1 MPVASLTAATFTPAR
16 TAPLGSATR
25 PRMRPPVPWAVS
37 HVGTMREITRRRQT
51 AVERARSDGMKPPN
65 ILGRSFCSKAIAC
78 VQPQPCYN
86 PARLEKSNAHCQE
99 EKRTASHRKLECR
112 SARTMSSSNAEPY
125 LKIGDVARRVGV
137 SPSVIRSWESV
148 GLTRPRRTE
157 SKYRLY
163 TADDVRLLKRARFL
177 RKVRGLNAAA
187 IVELLRREGRA
198 RPALDGSAG
207 AIGTH
212 LRQLRAK
219 RKLSLAQVAQAVN
232 LSVGFLSAL
241 ERSQMSGSVGT
252 LRKLTRFYKTN
263 ILDFFDA
270 NGASTRQVRPAQRKV
285 LEAGPGVRMELL
297 AWGNT
302 VMEPHLFRVAPEAGS
317 GDSYTHEGE
326 EFLYVLRGEL
336 TIMLENEEY
345 RLKAGD
351 SFYFESATP
360 HHWRNPGRAETWVL
374 WVNTPPTFW
383 VPLPNIR
390 CDADREGSA

>member
-1 MPVASLTAATFTPAR
+1 
-16 TAPLGSATR
+16 
-25 PRMRPPVPWAVS
+25 
-37 HVGTMREITRRRQT
+37 
-51 AVERARSDGMKPPN
+51 
-65 ILGRSFCSKAIAC
+65 
-78 VQPQPCYN
+78 
-86 PARLEKSNAHCQE
+86 
-99 EKRTASHRKLECR
+99 
-112 SARTMSSSNAEPY
+112 MSSSNAEPY

-198 RPALDGSAG
+198 RPALDGNAG

-270 NGASTRQVRPAQRKV
+270 NGASARQVRPTQRKV
-285 LEAGPGVRMELL
+285 LQAGPGVRMELL

-326 EFLYVLRGEL
+326 EFLFVLRGEL
-336 TIMLENEEY
+336 TITLEKEEY

-360 HHWRNPGRAETWVL
+360 HRWKNPGRAETCLL
-374 WVNTPPTFW
+374 WVNTPPTF
-383 VPLPNIR
+383 
-390 CDADREGSA
+390 